1 MGFEIMLS
9 PDIGRNDRETYD
21 LLSYLGDLGG
31 LIEILRMLLRL
42 FAVPFSTL
50 RMQALLTNRLYHVSQ
65 DTRDIVEKIK
75 EATIGEETN
84 KLRER
89 ENGDIEFDVPKW
101 LDWELLWNR
110 CCCFIRKKGFQIY
123 KE

>member
-1 MGFEIMLS
+1 MLS

-31 LIEILRMLLRL
+31 LVEILRLLL
-42 FAVPFSTL
+42 GVFAIPFSSM
-50 RMQALLTNRLYHVSQ
+50 RMQALITNRIYHVSQ
-65 DTRDIVEKIK
+65 DNIDVVEKIK
-75 EATIGEETN
+75 EASNGETTN

-89 ENGDIEFDVPKW
+89 ANGDIEFDVPKW
-101 LDWELLWNR
+101 LDWELLWNK
-110 CCCFIRKKGFQIY
+110 CCFFIRKKDFQIY